1 LNDSIGG
8 SEHTTASR
16 KAIRKVLRIDS
27 SAQRESSVTRTIGDE
42 VIRRL
47 AVGSPVDIA
56 SGYLRQ
62 VLRCVGIEDVRL
74 IGAEGVASDAELTHK
89 KALSA
94 LDEWLPDP
102 VVQVA

>member
-47 AVGSPVDIA
+47 AVGSPVDFA
-56 SGYLRQ
+56 SGYLKQ
-62 VLRCVGIEDVRL
+62 VLQFIGIADVRL
-74 IGAEGVASDAELTHK
+74 IGAEGVASDAQLAHK

-94 LDEWLPDP
+94 LGEWLRDP